1 MPLLLLDM
9 DMDNNEIG
17 REEVLSSLDKAQII
31 IFKGK
36 ELRKKERRGVTCPY
50 KGYQYGYGHCPLDHN
65 DIGRISLGD
74 SDIIHFK
81 KKGFW
86 KGRKL
91 SLFVKRLKSSTMKRQ
106 TYSLGSK
113 MLRNV
118 QLVLAKDI
126 DIDNNGR
133 AFQGDI

>member
-81 KKGFW
+81 KKVF
-86 KGRKL
+86 
-91 SLFVKRLKSSTMKRQ
+91 
-106 TYSLGSK
+106 
-113 MLRNV
+113 
-118 QLVLAKDI
+118 
-126 DIDNNGR
+126 
-133 AFQGDI
+133 